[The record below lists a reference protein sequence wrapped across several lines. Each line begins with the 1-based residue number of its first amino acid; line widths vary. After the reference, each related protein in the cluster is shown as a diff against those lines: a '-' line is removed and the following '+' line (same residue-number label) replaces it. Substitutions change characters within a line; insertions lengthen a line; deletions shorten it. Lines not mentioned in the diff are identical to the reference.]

1 MTERMLEDPASTGW
15 HLDKRIPIALIVA
28 LFTNTAGLVAWGS
41 RIDFRVS
48 QLEESR
54 SQQVDQ
60 PNKIVRLE
68 TKMEGVQES
77 LKDINGKLDRL
88 LDKAP

>member
-1 MTERMLEDPASTGW
+1 MTDRQLEDPASTGW

-28 LFTNTAGLVAWGS
+28 LLANTAGLVAWGS

-68 TKMEGVQES
+68 TKMEGVQDS